1 MHVRDHRLMQCC
13 ACLQTF
19 KLWHKRDV
27 LATKILEPHLENLQT
42 NPVIKAPV
50 VEAAQPLVYPAPQ
63 LPLFG
68 AAKPIEP
75 EQTEDFGCAP
85 DSLRLQLALKPKR
98 RN

>member
-1 MHVRDHRLMQCC
+1 MHCG

-42 NPVIKAPV
+42 NPVIKPPA
-50 VEAAQPLVYPAPQ
+50 VEVAQPLVYSIPH
-63 LPLFG
+63 LPLLG

-85 DSLRLQLALKPKR
+85 DNLRLQLALQPVQR
-98 RN
+98 S